1 MKEELQDISN
11 HIKELGLGVLFHSLR
26 HALQENFVSSNNTS
40 HMDILGV
47 VQMAHACELLI
58 KARIAE
64 EHPLLIF
71 SELPKSTSVIPILNF
86 KSLVESGKTFQY
98 SELPER
104 LWATTGYKFNNE
116 EIKLYKEFGKLRNAI
131 QHFATPENRD
141 LTKDTLEFAFGVIE
155 RLINESWGLYVAD
168 YYVENPLDPLG
179 IFPIDYEN
187 YKAPHNDIFNVLLK
201 LNINF
206 RVSQK
211 YRIQVEED
219 VKRLNNLVKVIEL
232 VKELPKQD
240 VNVDNWAAVDKFA
253 SQLDLPRWDVFK
265 LYNEA
270 LFMLRNNTP
279 YQEWCIER
287 QF

>member
-1 MKEELQDISN
+1 
-11 HIKELGLGVLFHSLR
+11 
-26 HALQENFVSSNNTS
+26 
-40 HMDILGV
+40 MDILGV

-71 SELPKSTSVIPILNF
+71 SELPKSTTEIPILNF

-104 LWATTGYKFNNE
+104 LWATTGYKFKNE
-116 EIKLYKEFGKLRNAI
+116 QIKLYKEFGKLRNTI
-131 QHFATPENRD
+131 QHFVTPED
-141 LTKDTLEFAFGVIE
+141 KDISKETLKFAFGVIE
-155 RLINESWGLYVAD
+155 PFINDSWGLYVAD

-179 IFPIDYEN
+179 IFPKDYEN
-187 YKAPHNDIFNVLLK
+187 YESPHNDIFNVLLK
-201 LNINF
+201 LNIKF
-206 RVSQK
+206 RVSQR

-232 VKELPKQD
+232 IKEFPKQQV
-240 VNVDNWAAVDKFA
+240 VNVDDWQIVDKFA
-253 SQLDLPRWDVFK
+253 IQLDLPRYDVFN

-270 LFMLRNNTP
+270 LFMLRNKTP
-279 YQEWCIER
+279 YQEWCIAM
-287 QF
+287 